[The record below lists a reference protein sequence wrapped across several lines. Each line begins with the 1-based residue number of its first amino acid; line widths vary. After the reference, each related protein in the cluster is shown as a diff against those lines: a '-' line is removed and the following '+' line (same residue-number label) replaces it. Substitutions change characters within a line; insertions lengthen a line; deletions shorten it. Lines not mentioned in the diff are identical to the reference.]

1 MRHLRSVLVTA
12 LALVLVISTANPA
25 FADELQ
31 TKVNAA
37 RANDLSLLAAADRIA
52 QQSAAAQAAA
62 GTLSHTNLN
71 PLLDVCSEAGEVVGE
86 GGTIDAIFDAF
97 RASSLHWQIIT
108 ASNWTSM
115 GTGVAAGSDGTL
127 YVSIVFC
134 QGPSGDVP
142 TTAPPAP
149 PVTVP
154 SRPSAAHAARH
165 AVKSLEP
172 LPGPCSLD
180 RDHTLHEPPWETGA
194 CPGLV

>member
-12 LALVLVISTANPA
+12 LAFVLVISMAGPA

-37 RANDLSLLAAADRIA
+37 RTNDLSLLAAADRIA

-62 GTLSHTNLN
+62 GTLSHANLD
-71 PLLDVCSEAGEVVGE
+71 PLLNVCSEAGEVVGE
-86 GGTIDAIFDAF
+86 GGTIDAIFTAF
-97 RASSLHWQIIT
+97 RASPLHWQIIT

-134 QGPSGDVP
+134 QGPSGDES

-149 PVTVP
+149 PVTIP
-154 SRPSAAHAARH
+154 SRPSAAHATPHTTIRVVRLLGSCH
-165 AVKSLEP
+165 TSL
-172 LPGPCSLD
+172 LPS
-180 RDHTLHEPPWETGA
+180 ETGV